1 MSWIFRGSPRVIAGS
16 LFLLVAGLLAP
27 SQSAA
32 VEFLIQR
39 ESDHTAIVSV
49 APGQG
54 GFDMTFAETTSPY
67 DTTITNGLPFPVGWR
82 TVVVDLVQAFDPTTN
97 NSGTGSTSIAQLPL
111 SSWGTSVNTMQQNGY
126 ALTGG
131 TTGVTLLNRA
141 RPMVRRGAS
150 RPACLCGS
158 RTSPPVPFPAS

>member
-1 MSWIFRGSPRVIAGS
+1 M
-16 LFLLVAGLLAP
+16 
-27 SQSAA
+27 
-32 VEFLIQR
+32 EFLIQR

-67 DTTITNGLPFPVGWR
+67 DTTNFDGLPFPKGWR

-131 TTGVTLLNRA
+131 TDGVTLLNS
-141 RPMVRRGAS
+141 GANRWS
-150 RPACLCGS
+150 AVVRPAQPVAVVHRRVPS
-158 RTSPPVPFPAS
+158 RFRRVER